1 MYAVPR
7 EQLVRPGQRRSL
19 MRRALVG
26 IVPDELLNRK
36 RKAYVTRSPM
46 TAITADWN
54 EYAAMAEHMVGSSL
68 AIIEKTKFSEALQK
82 ARRGQELPLVTV
94 MRTVGLELWLRSVKR
109 HEVIE
114 ALHDRR
120 SQARESLEPKMISA
134 GPN

>member
-1 MYAVPR
+1 
-7 EQLVRPGQRRSL
+7 
-19 MRRALVG
+19 MRRALAG

-36 RKAYVTRSPM
+36 RKAYVARSPM
-46 TAITADWN
+46 TAIAADWN
-54 EYAAMAEHMVGSSL
+54 EYATMAEHMVSSSL